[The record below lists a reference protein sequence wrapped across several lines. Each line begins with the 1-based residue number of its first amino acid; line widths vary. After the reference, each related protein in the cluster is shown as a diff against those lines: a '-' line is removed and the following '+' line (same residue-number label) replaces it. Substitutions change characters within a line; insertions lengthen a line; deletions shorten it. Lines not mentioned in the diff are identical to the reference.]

1 MVSPAPVRDF
11 GIQFLDLKLSL
22 RLLARLWERAEMES
36 ELEGVQPQRS
46 PAAAWE
52 TKPGPA
58 LAHAL

>member
-1 MVSPAPVRDF
+1 MVSAALVRDV
-11 GIQFLDLKLSL
+11 GIQFLGLKLSL
-22 RLLARLWERAEMES
+22 RLLARLGKRAEKEP